1 MQATA
6 SNPEPVLESTD
17 IGSNVLPNTTTLETQ
32 LEESGTA
39 ISVVSSNLSESSHSS
54 TTTTATLAA
63 SSWVTAH
70 HPAASMNSSDST
82 DSLLATVRILA
93 AAESSSIHQ
102 IPHQSESNRNS
113 TNSATVM
120 NGISGSSASH
130 RPYAVASGQARGHLM
145 GAVEPLEAVRH
156 QSSMNSTSPFGGK
169 HHTLKHSH
177 VNSSHYNPSS
187 LTTVAALVAAPEA
200 IGTISASRLESTAIA
215 STTTVLDLGDDD
227 TVPVASWGTMASSR
241 LVSMGPGGEDDDDED
256 HDGDASADKAGTQN
270 AVVIRKVRRRKKR
283 SPNRDDSDSEEEETA
298 GSSGNSKSK
307 RGKENEDT
315 GDDQMDNEED
325 DPNYT
330 PFDDEES
337 IRAGFKVGFSEDRN
351 KKYRRTMEDS
361 HTITYN
367 YLDEDGSGFFA
378 VFDGH
383 AGRSAAD
390 YCGQNLH
397 TNFAQLL
404 KEQPTASI
412 PEILNNAFLLTDQQ
426 LSQRKGMHAGCT
438 AVVGFIR
445 TEHRSFLN
453 NDQQGTRK
461 VRVLYTANVGDS
473 RAVLCRNGSAV
484 RLSYDHKGSDQQE
497 SRRILDAGGFVMNSR
512 VNGVLAVTRSLG
524 DMSMKEWVIGNPYT
538 TETELNNTDSF
549 LILACDGIWDVCTDQ
564 QASDI
569 IKGIHD
575 PQEAADTLLDFAL
588 DNFSTD
594 NLTVI
599 VVRFNT
605 SYLE

>member
-1 MQATA
+1 
-6 SNPEPVLESTD
+6 
-17 IGSNVLPNTTTLETQ
+17 
-32 LEESGTA
+32 
-39 ISVVSSNLSESSHSS
+39 
-54 TTTTATLAA
+54 
-63 SSWVTAH
+63 
-70 HPAASMNSSDST
+70 
-82 DSLLATVRILA
+82 
-93 AAESSSIHQ
+93 
-102 IPHQSESNRNS
+102 
-113 TNSATVM
+113 
-120 NGISGSSASH
+120 
-130 RPYAVASGQARGHLM
+130 
-145 GAVEPLEAVRH
+145 
-156 QSSMNSTSPFGGK
+156 
-169 HHTLKHSH
+169 
-177 VNSSHYNPSS
+177 
-187 LTTVAALVAAPEA
+187 
-200 IGTISASRLESTAIA
+200 
-215 STTTVLDLGDDD
+215 
-227 TVPVASWGTMASSR
+227 MASI
-241 LVSMGPGGEDDDDED
+241 L
-256 HDGDASADKAGTQN
+256 ADKAGTQN

-367 YLDEDGSGFFA
+367 YLDEDGSG
-378 VFDGH
+378 
-383 AGRSAAD
+383 RSAAD

-473 RAVLCRNGSAV
+473 RAVLWW
-484 RLSYDHKGSDQQE
+484 GSDQQE

-512 VNGVLAVTRSLG
+512 VNDLG
-524 DMSMKEWVIGNPYT
+524 RVY
-538 TETELNNTDSF
+538 
-549 LILACDGIWDVCTDQ
+549 
-564 QASDI
+564 
-569 IKGIHD
+569 
-575 PQEAADTLLDFAL
+575 
-588 DNFSTD
+588 
-594 NLTVI
+594 
-599 VVRFNT
+599 
-605 SYLE
+605 